1 MRPIIARVVI
11 IVLTAGAAAPGA
23 AQEPE
28 PSDAP
33 PPPPIREPLP
43 PKVQDP
49 EERIEPQ
56 VVIRREDD
64 RIVEEYSVA
73 GRVYMVR
80 VTPDAGPPYYL
91 VDTTGDGAFDTRRDH
106 MQKVVPARWKIVEW

>member
-1 MRPIIARVVI
+1 MRYALLISS
-11 IVLTAGAAAPGA
+11 LLLAGPAL
-23 AQEPE
+23 AQDEPP

-49 EERIEPQ
+49 DERIEPQ

-64 RIVEEYSVA
+64 RIVEEYSS
-73 GRVYMVR
+73 GGTVYMIR
-80 VTPDAGPPYYL
+80 VTPLDDGPSYYL
-91 VDTTGDGAFDTRRDH
+91 VDSDGDGVLDDRHDG
-106 MQKVVPARWKIVEW
+106 MDPVKPAYWKIAEW